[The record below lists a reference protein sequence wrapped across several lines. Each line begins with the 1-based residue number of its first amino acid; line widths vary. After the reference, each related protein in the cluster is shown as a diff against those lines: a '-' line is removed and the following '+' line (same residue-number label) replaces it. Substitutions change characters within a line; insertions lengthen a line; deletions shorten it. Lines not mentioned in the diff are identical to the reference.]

1 MIEELRETMIKETS
15 HLRLLKVNL
24 TDNRDSENMDQT
36 SSEARNWNYQ
46 HNMVVT
52 FIQTK
57 NVQSFIPWHP
67 EAGICSG
74 KKMC

>member
-1 MIEELRETMIKETS
+1 VIEELRETMIKETS
-15 HLRLLKVNL
+15 HKRLVKVNL
-24 TDNRDSENMDQT
+24 KDNRDSGNMDQT
-36 SSEARNWNYQ
+36 RSEARNWNYQ

-57 NVQSFIPWHP
+57 DVQSSIPWHP
-67 EAGICSG
+67 EADICSG